1 MKFNIDKDT
10 LNLKNTNKIS
20 SPKDIE
26 TLKNLLSP
34 EVIELFKKGG
44 KISIKKANR
53 GKFTEYCGGKVTEA
67 CIAKGQNSPDPKIRK
82 RATFAKSARKWKKG
96 RKSK

>member
-20 SPKDIE
+20 SPKDIK

-53 GKFTEYCGGKVTEA
+53 GKFTEYCGGKVTSK
-67 CIAKGQNSPDPKIRK
+67 CIAKGKNSSDPAVRK
-82 RATFAKSARKWKKG
+82 RATFAQNTRRWHKK
-96 RKSK
+96 